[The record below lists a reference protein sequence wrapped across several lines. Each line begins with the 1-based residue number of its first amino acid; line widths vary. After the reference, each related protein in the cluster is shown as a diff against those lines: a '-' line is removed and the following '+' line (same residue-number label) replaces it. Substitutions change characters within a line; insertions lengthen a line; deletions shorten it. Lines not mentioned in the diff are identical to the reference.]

1 MLTSDCRC
9 AIKQGGEPLTDQQR
23 MPGDGFATKTAS
35 TSNGGRRRSTGKRR
49 PGQSNHG
56 RERCPLGRDPGFEAI
71 CSRQT
76 LSLPLSGRLDA
87 QTVKRAHKRLA
98 VQHHPDKGGDP
109 EMMTRLNQARDVLLQ
124 PEMEAIAA

>member
-1 MLTSDCRC
+1 MS
-9 AIKQGGEPLTDQQR
+9 
-23 MPGDGFATKTAS
+23 GDGFATRTAS
-35 TSNGGRRRSTGKRR
+35 TSNGARRRSNGKRR

-56 RERCPLGRDPGFEAI
+56 RERCPLGRDPGFDAI
-71 CSRQT
+71 CARQT
-76 LSLPLSGRLDA
+76 LSLPLSGRLEA

-98 VQHHPDKGGDP
+98 VQHHPDKGGNP

>member
-1 MLTSDCRC
+1 MVLQRRLRRPPTAD
-9 AIKQGGEPLTDQQR
+9 AGG
-23 MPGDGFATKTAS
+23 
-35 TSNGGRRRSTGKRR
+35 TGKRR

-76 LSLPLSGRLDA
+76 LSLPLTGRLDA

-98 VQHHPDKGGDP
+98 VQHHPDKGGDRDDDALEP
-109 EMMTRLNQARDVLLQ
+109 SARCLQ

>member
-1 MLTSDCRC
+1 M
-9 AIKQGGEPLTDQQR
+9 TDQQR

-35 TSNGGRRRSTGKRR
+35 TTNSGRRRSTGKRR

-56 RERCPLGRDPGFEAI
+56 RERCPLGRDPGFDAI
-71 CSRQT
+71 CARQT

-87 QTVKRAHKRLA
+87 QTVKRAQKRLA

-109 EMMTRLNQARDVLLQ
+109 AMMTRLNQARDVLLQ